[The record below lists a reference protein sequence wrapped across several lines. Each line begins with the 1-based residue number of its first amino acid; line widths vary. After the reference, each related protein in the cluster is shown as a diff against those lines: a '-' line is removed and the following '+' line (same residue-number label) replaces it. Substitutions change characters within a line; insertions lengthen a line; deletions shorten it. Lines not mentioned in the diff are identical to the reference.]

1 MSERYAIG
9 VDLGGTNLRVALV
22 GENGDILKKIKES
35 SSGDVP
41 DVLGRRVRGL
51 LGPHVVGVG
60 IGVAGIIDRKEMRVL
75 SSPNIH
81 TLDGFSFGE
90 LGLDV
95 PMVVENDANAAAL
108 GEKWMGAGREYEDFV
123 LFTVGT
129 GIGGGVVYRGN
140 LLEAAA
146 EIGHMSVE
154 SGGARCP
161 CGSSGCLE
169 NYASARAMIHEA
181 GRALEKGAESVL
193 RDYHGGN
200 VHEITPEDIHR
211 AWKAGDTLA
220 GDILKTAGKYL
231 GIGIANM
238 INVMSPQAVI
248 LTGGLTGAWDIYVA
262 EAAREAGKRAFPQL
276 FSRVEILKSAL
287 GGDDAGVLG
296 AAALVFA
303 GGSLRKRAAHV

>member
-22 GENGDILKKIKES
+22 GEKGEILKKIKEP
-35 SSGDVP
+35 SSGDVAGA
-41 DVLGRRVRGL
+41 LARTVRGL
-51 LGPHVVGVG
+51 LGPRVVGVG
-60 IGVAGIIDRKEMRVL
+60 VGVAGIIDRKEMRIL
-75 SSPNIH
+75 TSPNLH
-81 TLDGFSFGE
+81 ALDGFGFGE

-95 PMVVENDANAAAL
+95 PLVVENDANAAAL
-108 GEKWMGAGREYEDFV
+108 GEKWMGAGRQYEDFV
-123 LFTVGT
+123 LLTLGT
-129 GIGGGVVYRGN
+129 GIGGGMVCGGN

-154 SGGARCP
+154 RGGARCL

-169 NYASARAMIHEA
+169 NYASARAMIEEA
-181 GRALEKGAESVL
+181 GKALERGVESVL
-193 RDYHGGN
+193 RECHGGN
-200 VHEITPEDIHR
+200 VHEITAEDIHQ
-211 AWKAGDTLA
+211 AAKDGDGLA
-220 GDILKTAGKYL
+220 EGVLKTAGKYL

-238 INVMSPQAVI
+238 INLMSPQAVI

-262 EAAREAGKRAFPQL
+262 EAVREARERAFPQL
-276 FSRVEILKSAL
+276 FGRVEILKSAL

-303 GGSLRKRAAHV
+303 GGSLGKRAAHV